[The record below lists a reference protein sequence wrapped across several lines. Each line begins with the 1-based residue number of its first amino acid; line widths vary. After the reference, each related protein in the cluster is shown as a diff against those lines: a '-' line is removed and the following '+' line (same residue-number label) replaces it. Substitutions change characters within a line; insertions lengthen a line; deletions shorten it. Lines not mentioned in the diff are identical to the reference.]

1 MNYQGKNI
9 FITGGSE
16 GIGKAIA
23 KLLTGKGA
31 NTFIFSR
38 NPKKI
43 TKALKEIRKNK
54 ISKDQICEGISL
66 DVTKLNIVKTKFST
80 LFKKYGNIDI
90 LINTAGFAA
99 PGYFEKIPP
108 ETFHDMMEVNYFGI
122 VNTITA
128 AFPFFVKNNGGH
140 IVNTSSLSG
149 FLPVFG
155 YSGYTASKYAVI
167 GFSEVLKSEFKRHNI
182 KVSVL
187 CPPDTDT
194 PGFKKE
200 NKTKPAETVEISKGA
215 KLMTPKQVAE
225 SFEKAFSKNKFMII
239 PGLEGKLAYRVK
251 RFFPGLL
258 NFIFNM
264 SIKKVQKKQRK

>member
-1 MNYQGKNI
+1 MDLK
-9 FITGGSE
+9 E
-16 GIGKAIA
+16 AIA
-23 KLLTGKGA
+23 KLLTTKGA

-200 NKTKPAETVEISKGA
+200 NKTKPAETLEISKGA
-215 KLMTPKQVAE
+215 KLMTPAQVAE

-251 RFFPGLL
+251 RFCPGLL